1 MSDHLCEACGDPQ
14 SADQATICTGC
25 QMRLTR
31 KLQYIPAL
39 MRELNT
45 TVVKLA
51 RTAPPT
57 GPGGTLEVDPV
68 KMPFNVG
75 AARAR
80 DYLHDVLQSWA
91 KLVSEERTTPA
102 LMIDRQGQRV
112 VVQIPTPLTCK
123 DNPTQ
128 ISGWLLQ
135 YTDWLRR
142 YPAAADVLAEITEAI
157 AQVERFIDIQP
168 RLQFVGPCQATYDDP
183 DGVHLKVCTSDLY
196 AREDADEVTC
206 RECRTVH
213 DIGRRRSENLRAAH
227 DVVTDPETI
236 ARALRANGVHV
247 TVDRIYKWRERGQLA
262 PAQLNQKTGRF
273 QYRFGDV
280 HDLWAKMQ
288 KPPAPKGTK

>member
-51 RTAPPT
+51 KIAPPS
-57 GPGGTLEVDPV
+57 GPGTPEIDPV

-75 AARAR
+75 AAKAR
-80 DYLHDVLQSWA
+80 DDLHDILQSWA

-102 LMIDRQGQRV
+102 LMFDRDGQRTV
-112 VVQIPTPLTCK
+112 VRIPTPLTCK

-142 YPAAADVLAEITEAI
+142 HPAAADVLAEISDAI
-157 AQVERFIDIQP
+157 AQVERLIDIQP
-168 RLQFVGPCQATYDDP
+168 RLQFIGPCTAVVMAD
-183 DGVHLKVCTSDLY
+183 DGVHTRVCSADLY

-206 RECRTVH
+206 RDCGTVH
-213 DIGRRRSENLRAAH
+213 DIGRRRMENLRAAQ
-227 DVVTDPETI
+227 DIITDPETI

-247 TVDRIYKWRERGQLA
+247 TVDRLYKWRERGQLT
-262 PAQLNQKTGRF
+262 PARLNPKTGRF

-280 HDLWAKMQ
+280 HALWERMQ
-288 KPPAPKGTK
+288 TKGTK